1 MKAHHFYMCALALA
15 FAMGSAGC
23 AKDRAVQGSGAAAE
37 PEKEAFGTLT
47 IDEVEAHLRDAKAG
61 TRKVRVFD
69 NNQHERFLKSH
80 VAGATWVDFKHVT
93 ASDLPADKDT
103 ELVFYCSN
111 EH

>member
-1 MKAHHFYMCALALA
+1 MCALSAALVL
-15 FAMGSAGC
+15 GSVGC
-23 AKDRAVQGSGAAAE
+23 AKERAPHGSGEAAE
-37 PEKEAFGTLT
+37 PEKEAFGQLT
-47 IDEVEAHLRDAKAG
+47 IDELEAHLGDAKAG
-61 TRKVRVFD
+61 KRKVAVFD

-80 VAGATWVDFKHVT
+80 IAGATWVKFSDVK